1 MSISWTA
8 SSSASGYTLGL
19 DSLSRWKPQR
29 HSSPSDDNQYEPYEP
44 DRRQTELDAI
54 KVYRRIDVRYE
65 RVDELLLENGD
76 VLRTPLLPGLEMP
89 LSRIF
94 QD

>member
-1 MSISWTA
+1 MI
-8 SSSASGYTLGL
+8 
-19 DSLSRWKPQR
+19 DP
-29 HSSPSDDNQYEPYEP
+29 
-44 DRRQTELDAI
+44 ELDAI

-65 RVDELLLENGD
+65 RVDELLLENSD

-94 QD
+94 QE